1 MEEIAN
7 IWEDAIFSWIGR
19 ISVVK
24 MFEISKDIRV
34 RLTNASH
41 ISISMA
47 FFIEIEKTKLV
58 WNHKTSNHQSSLEQE
73 QSWRRH
79 NSRFQ
84 NILQNYGNQNC
95 KVDFPSAPAVKK
107 PPANAGDVGSVLSPG
122 RSHLLRGN

>member
-1 MEEIAN
+1 MD
-7 IWEDAIFSWIGR
+7 WENHK
-19 ISVVK
+19 VVK

-34 RLTNASH
+34 RLPNASH

-47 FFIEIEKTKLV
+47 FFIEIEKTKLSMEPQKPQITKAV
-58 WNHKTSNHQSSLEQE
+58 LSKNSWETSQF
-73 QSWRRH
+73 
-79 NSRFQ
+79 RFQ

>member
-34 RLTNASH
+34 RLPNASH

-47 FFIEIEKTKLV
+47 FFIEIEKTKPYGTT
-58 WNHKTSNHQSSLEQE
+58 KTSSTKAVLSKNKAGGVT
-73 QSWRRH
+73 
-79 NSRFQ
+79 
-84 NILQNYGNQNC
+84 IL
-95 KVDFPSAPAVKK
+95 DFKIYYKIMVIRTVGGLPLMLQVKK
-107 PPANAGDVGSVLSPG
+107 PPANARDVGSVLSPG
-122 RSHLLRGN
+122 GPTC